1 MLIDW
6 FTVGA
11 QALNFLVLVWVLKH
25 FLYKPILDAIAAR
38 EKGIADKLAD
48 ADGKTKE
55 AQKQRDDFE
64 AKNKAFD
71 EQRAALLSKAT
82 EEAKT
87 EHDRLLGEARKEADG
102 FRATQAAALKSDQA
116 RLGKEIM
123 QTASKEVFAIAR
135 KTLAD
140 LATDS
145 LEERMGAVFTRRL
158 SQMDGK
164 AKETLGA
171 ALRSSKDPAV
181 VQSAFEMPADQR
193 ATIQNA
199 LNETF
204 SAEVRVRFEAAPD
217 RICGIELTADGQK
230 IGWSIADYLTSL
242 DRKVGAL
249 LNEPMPAEAGP
260 TVK

>member
-38 EKGIADKLAD
+38 EKGIAAKLAD
-48 ADGKTKE
+48 ADAKTKE

-64 AKNKAFD
+64 GKNKAFD

-82 EEAKT
+82 EDAKT
-87 EHDRLLGEARKEADG
+87 EHDRLIGDAQKEADG
-102 FRATQAAALKSDQA
+102 LRTAQAETLKNDEA
-116 RLGKEIM
+116 RLGQEITRM
-123 QTASKEVFAIAR
+123 AAGEVFAIVR

-140 LATDS
+140 LATAS
-145 LEERMGAVFTRRL
+145 LEERVGAVFTRRL
-158 SQMDGK
+158 GEMDGK

-171 ALRSSKDPAV
+171 ALRSSKDQPV
-181 VQSAFEMPADQR
+181 VQSAFDMPAGQR

-204 SAEVRVRFEAAPD
+204 SADIRVRFEAVPD
-217 RICGIELTADGQK
+217 RICGIELTANGQK
-230 IGWSIADYLTSL
+230 IGWSIAEYLTSL

-249 LNEPMPAEAGP
+249 LNEPKPAEAGP
-260 TVK
+260 AVK

>member
-38 EKGIADKLAD
+38 EKGIAAKLAD
-48 ADGKTKE
+48 ADAKTNE
-55 AQKQRDDFE
+55 ARKQRDDFE
-64 AKNKAFD
+64 GKNKAFD
-71 EQRAALLSKAT
+71 EQRAGLLSKAT
-82 EEAKT
+82 DEAKT
-87 EHDRLLGEARKEADG
+87 EHDHLMNEAHKEADG
-102 FRATQAAALKSDQA
+102 LRATQAASLKNDQA
-116 RLGKEIM
+116 RLGKEIA
-123 QTASKEVFAIAR
+123 QTASDEVFAIAR

-140 LATDS
+140 LATAS
-145 LEERMGAVFTRRL
+145 LEERVGAVFTRRL
-158 SQMDGK
+158 SEMDGK
-164 AKETLGA
+164 AKETMGA
-171 ALRSSKDPAV
+171 ALRSTKAPAI
-181 VQSAFEMPADQR
+181 VQSAFDMPADQR

-204 SAEVRVRFEAAPD
+204 SAEIRVRFEAAPD

-230 IGWSIADYLTSL
+230 ISWSIAEYLTSL

-249 LNEPMPAEAGP
+249 LETGP
-260 TVK
+260 SAK

>member
-48 ADGKTKE
+48 ADARTKA
-55 AQKQRDDFE
+55 AQKQRNDFE
-64 AKNKAFD
+64 GKNKAFD
-71 EQRAALLSKAT
+71 EQRAALLNKAT
-82 EEAKT
+82 ADAKT
-87 EHDRLLGEARKEADG
+87 EHDHLIDEAHKEADG
-102 FRATQAAALKSDQA
+102 FRATQATALKNDQA
-116 RLGKEIM
+116 RLSKEIAR
-123 QTASKEVFAIAR
+123 TASDEVFAIAR

-140 LATDS
+140 LATAS
-145 LEERMGAVFTRRL
+145 LEERVGAVFTRRL
-158 SQMDGK
+158 GEMDGK

-171 ALRSSKDPAV
+171 ALKSSKDPAV
-181 VQSAFEMPADQR
+181 VQSAFAMPAAQM
-193 ATIQNA
+193 ATIRNA

-204 SAEVRVRFEAAPD
+204 SAEIRVRFEAAPD
-217 RICGIELTADGQK
+217 RICGIELIADGQK

-249 LNEPMPAEAGP
+249 LNESSPAEAAP
-260 TVK
+260 AVK

>member
-11 QALNFLVLVWVLKH
+11 QTLNFLVLVWVLKH

-48 ADGKTKE
+48 ADGKTKA

-64 AKNKAFD
+64 GKNKAFD

-82 EEAKT
+82 TDAKT
-87 EHDRLLGEARKEADG
+87 EHDRLLDEAHKEADG
-102 FRATQAAALKSDQA
+102 FRATQAVALKNDQA
-116 RLGKEIM
+116 RLGKELAR
-123 QTASKEVFAIAR
+123 TASREVFAIAR

-140 LATDS
+140 LATAS
-145 LEERMGAVFTRRL
+145 LEERVGAVFTHRL
-158 SQMDGK
+158 GEMDGK
-164 AKETLGA
+164 AKATLGA

-181 VQSAFEMPADQR
+181 VQSAFDMPAAQM
-193 ATIQNA
+193 ATIRNA

-204 SAEVRVRFEAAPD
+204 SAEIRVRFESAPD

-249 LNEPMPAEAGP
+249 LSESTPSQAGP
-260 TVK
+260 VVK